1 MNKQGFVMS
10 EKSITLN
17 EQRWEELVEF
27 TKESMYYF
35 NDGASVSDEEV
46 MVIVSV
52 LKNNIPFNVVSDLSG
67 NEEEL

>member
-1 MNKQGFVMS
+1 MSEQGFAMS
-10 EKSITLN
+10 EKSVTLD

-27 TKESMYYF
+27 AKESMYYF

-52 LKNNIPFNVVSDLSG
+52 LKNNIPFDVIGEN
-67 NEEEL
+67 

>member
-1 MNKQGFVMS
+1 MS
-10 EKSITLN
+10 EKSIVMN

-27 TKESMYYF
+27 VEESMWSF

-52 LKNNIPFNVVSDLSG
+52 LKNNIPFDVVG
-67 NEEEL
+67 EN